1 MNINDF
7 AKFGNYEG
15 IITDGIFEDVFY
27 MDHVEEIELTEDNNK
42 YIEWLSYFFV
52 AEMQDVLDEISE
64 LDMLEQISVF
74 DFWFKII
81 QSRDEVEALARTII
95 YYKSGMPV

>member
-27 MDHVEEIELTEDNNK
+27 MDHVEEIELTEENNK
-42 YIEWLSYFFV
+42 YIEWLSHFFV

>member
-1 MNINDF
+1 MNIHDF
-7 AKFGNYEG
+7 AKFENYEG
-15 IITDGIFEDVFY
+15 IITDGIFEDVFF
-27 MDHVEEIELTEDNNK
+27 MDYVEEIELTEENEK

-52 AEMQDVLDEISE
+52 AEMQEVLDKISE

-95 YYKSGMPV
+95 YYKSGMTV

>member
-7 AKFGNYEG
+7 AKFENYEG

-27 MDHVEEIELTEDNNK
+27 MDYVEEIELTEENKK

-81 QSRDEVEALARTII
+81 QSRDEVEALARTTI

>member
-7 AKFGNYEG
+7 AQFENYEG
-15 IITDGIFEDVFY
+15 IISDGIFEDVFY
-27 MDHVEEIELTEDNNK
+27 MDYVEEIELSEEKKK

-52 AEMQDVLDEISE
+52 AEMQGVLDEINE
-64 LDMLEQISVF
+64 LDMLDQISVF
-74 DFWFKII
+74 DFWFKLI

-95 YYKSGMPV
+95 YYKSGIPV

>member
-1 MNINDF
+1 MKINDF
-7 AKFGNYEG
+7 AKFENYG
-15 IITDGIFEDVFY
+15 VIISDGIFEDIFY
-27 MDHVEEIELTEDNNK
+27 VDYVEEIELTEENEK

-52 AEMQDVLDEISE
+52 AEMQGALDEISE

>member
-7 AKFGNYEG
+7 AEFENYEG
-15 IITDGIFEDVFY
+15 IITDGIFEDVFN
-27 MDHVEEIELTEDNNK
+27 MDYVEEIELTEEKKK

-52 AEMQDVLDEISE
+52 AEMQDVLDEINE
-64 LDMLEQISVF
+64 MDMLEQISVF

-95 YYKSGMPV
+95 YHKTGMPV

>member
-7 AKFGNYEG
+7 AKFENYEG

-27 MDHVEEIELTEDNNK
+27 MDYVEEIELTEENKK

-95 YYKSGMPV
+95 YYK

>member
-7 AKFGNYEG
+7 AKFEKYEG
-15 IITDGIFEDVFY
+15 IISDDIFEDVFY
-27 MDHVEEIELTEDNNK
+27 MDYVEEIELTEENEK

-64 LDMLEQISVF
+64 LDMLEQISIF
-74 DFWFKII
+74 DFWFKLI
-81 QSRDEVEALARTII
+81 QSRDEVEALARTTI
-95 YYKSGMPV
+95 YHKSGIPV

>member
-1 MNINDF
+1 MKINDF
-7 AKFGNYEG
+7 AKFENYGG
-15 IITDGIFEDVFY
+15 IISDGMFEDIFY
-27 MDHVEEIELTEDNNK
+27 VNYVEEIELTEENEK

-52 AEMQDVLDEISE
+52 AEMQGALDEISE
-64 LDMLEQISVF
+64 LDLLEQISVF

>member
-27 MDHVEEIELTEDNNK
+27 MDHVEEIELTEENNK

-95 YYKSGMPV
+95 YYKSGMPL

>member
-7 AKFGNYEG
+7 AKFKNYEG
-15 IITDGIFEDVFY
+15 TISDGTFEDVFY
-27 MDHVEEIELTEDNNK
+27 MDYVEDIELTEENEK

-95 YYKSGMPV
+95 YFKSGMPV

>member
-7 AKFGNYEG
+7 AKFENYEG

-27 MDHVEEIELTEDNNK
+27 MDYVEEIELTEENKK

-81 QSRDEVEALARTII
+81 QSRDEV
-95 YYKSGMPV
+95 

>member
-7 AKFGNYEG
+7 AKFENYEG

-27 MDHVEEIELTEDNNK
+27 MDYVEEIELTEENKK

-95 YYKSGMPV
+95 YY